1 MIAFEQTQQDV
12 AEVKK
17 DLKDLKAF
25 LLIMAESQIQADDP
39 KPIEEIEKL
48 TGYTKNTIY
57 GYCREN
63 KIPHHK
69 KNGRLFFFKSE
80 IIDWIKEGKR
90 KTIQEVEED
99 ADLIL
104 SKKKN
109 STRKISKGVNSKL
122 EIKRKSNVKL
132 TNNG

>member
-12 AEVKK
+12 VEVKN
-17 DLKDLKAF
+17 DLKELKAY
-25 LLIMAESQIQADDP
+25 LLRMAESQNQADDP

-48 TGYTKNTIY
+48 TGYTRNTLY

-90 KTIQEVEED
+90 KTIQEVEAD
-99 ADLIL
+99 ADLIF

-109 STRKISKGVNSKL
+109 FNRKNSRGVDSKL
-122 EIKRKSNVKL
+122 KINRKSNVKL

>member
-17 DLKDLKAF
+17 DLKELKAF

-80 IIDWIKEGKR
+80 IINWIKEGKR

>member
-17 DLKDLKAF
+17 DLKELKAF